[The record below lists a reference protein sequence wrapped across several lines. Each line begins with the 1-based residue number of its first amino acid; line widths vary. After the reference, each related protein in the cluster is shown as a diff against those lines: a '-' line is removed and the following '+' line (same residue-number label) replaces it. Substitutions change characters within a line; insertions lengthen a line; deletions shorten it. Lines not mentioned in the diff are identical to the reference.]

1 MKTAKFHANLQSL
14 SWMKMELYDRSFY
27 FDIAKNNFTDK
38 KCGPFSTS
46 ICYIC
51 FLNSVNG
58 RMDFRSY
65 QLTVCCWGVIQLKA
79 LINMANFI
87 NT

>member
-1 MKTAKFHANLQSL
+1 MKTAKCYANLQSL
-14 SWMKMELYDRSFY
+14 NSVKMESNDRSLY

-51 FLNSVNG
+51 FSNSVNG
-58 RMDFRSY
+58 RMDFSSY
-65 QLTVCCWGVIQLKA
+65 QLTVCCWGCHSTKS
-79 LINMANFI
+79 FDKRG
-87 NT
+87 